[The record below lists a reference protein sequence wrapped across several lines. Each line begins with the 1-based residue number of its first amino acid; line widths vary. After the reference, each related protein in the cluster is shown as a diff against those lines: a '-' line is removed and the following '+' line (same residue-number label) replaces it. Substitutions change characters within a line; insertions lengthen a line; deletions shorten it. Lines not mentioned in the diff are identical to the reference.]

1 MAVLY
6 PGKILFAILPYAWGL
21 RSYIVAHEFLAFGA
35 MLALTRSWG
44 VSWTGGLLAGLCFAF
59 GGPILSN
66 YFNVIYLVGAAWAP
80 LGFRAADPGSGWDDE
95 QPCPNWPWF
104 SRCRFW
110 EVTLRLRMSPLSV
123 LLTWKVLFQTS

>member
-80 LGFRAADPGSGWDDE
+80 LGFRAADRW
-95 QPCPNWPWF
+95 
-104 SRCRFW
+104 
-110 EVTLRLRMSPLSV
+110 LRLGRRAALPQLALV
-123 LLTWKVLFQTS
+123 LAMQVLGGDPEAA

>member
-1 MAVLY
+1 MCYPLYYRVQQEWAAGHLPLWEPRENSGMPLLGSPMAAVLY

-66 YFNVIYLVGAAWAP
+66 YFNIIYLVGAAWAP
-80 LGFRAADPGSGWDDE
+80 P
-95 QPCPNWPWF
+95 
-104 SRCRFW
+104 RFP
-110 EVTLRLRMSPLSV
+110 SS
-123 LLTWKVLFQTS
+123 